1 MRVLGGVGS
10 DVGSVAPGSLPAEVV
25 LESSVEEPLR
35 VRIQVLGRQE
45 PVRQTVLGGES
56 VDVVVVDPPLAADE
70 FGEARRRPGLTGFGV
85 DPLAGRI
92 VPGASVVGEGPGRLF
107 RRWS

>member
-1 MRVLGGVGS
+1 MRVLGGVGD
-10 DVGSVAPGSLPAEVV
+10 DVGSVAPGRLPAEVV

-45 PVRQTVLGGES
+45 PVRQPALGGES

-70 FGEARRRPGLTGFGV
+70 FGEARRRPGLTGFV
-85 DPLAGRI
+85 STHPPAASSQVNPLWTRVQ
-92 VPGASVVGEGPGRLF
+92 VPAVVAT
-107 RRWS
+107 